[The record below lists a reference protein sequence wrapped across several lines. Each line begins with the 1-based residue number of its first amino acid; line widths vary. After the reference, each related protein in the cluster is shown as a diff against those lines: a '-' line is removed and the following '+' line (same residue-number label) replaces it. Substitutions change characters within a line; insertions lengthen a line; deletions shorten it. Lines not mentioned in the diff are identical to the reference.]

1 MIFLM
6 TYKELLRYLKRYFP
20 VSMGALFAQG
30 LTLVIG
36 IPMMIDSYFE
46 VLPVSESL
54 RYSYFSVLVASFLI
68 AHCNFMVVRGYL
80 GWICIPVILMLL
92 CLVGVLP
99 TIVYSPHTIFYVSGI
114 LFPLLALLLLNSKRH
129 REARNEWVKLRE
141 ERQRIGRII
150 RTQRQKNRRQE
161 RL

>member
-30 LTLVIG
+30 FTIAIVV
-36 IPMMIDSYFE
+36 PMIIVSYFE
-46 VLPVSESL
+46 VRPAGEIL
-54 RYSYFSVLVASFLI
+54 RYSYFSVLGASFLI
-68 AHCNFMVVRGYL
+68 AHCNFMVVRGYP
-80 GWICIPVILMLL
+80 GWIWVQVNLMFL

-99 TIVYSPHTIFYVSGI
+99 TIAYRPHKVFYVSGI
-114 LFPLLALLLLNSKRH
+114 LFPLLALLLLNSKLH

-141 ERQRIGRII
+141 KRQRIGRII
-150 RTQRQKNRRQE
+150 RTQRQRFRR
-161 RL
+161 